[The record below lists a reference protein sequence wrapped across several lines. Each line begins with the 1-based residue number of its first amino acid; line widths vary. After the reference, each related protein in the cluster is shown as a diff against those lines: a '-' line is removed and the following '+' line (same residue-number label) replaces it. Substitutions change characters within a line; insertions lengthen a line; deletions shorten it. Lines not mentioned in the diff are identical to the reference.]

1 MNGGAIG
8 EMQPGAGGGARIVL
22 LSGGIGGAKL
32 ALGLADLLAGRLTIA
47 VNTGDD
53 FEHLGLHV
61 SPDVDTHL
69 YTLSGRDNPE
79 LGWGRRDETW
89 SFMAALAE
97 IGGPQWF
104 RLGDRDL
111 ALHIDRTRRLE
122 AGETL
127 SAITTHFARAF
138 DITAT
143 VVPMSN
149 EPVRTTI
156 ETEEGWLAFQEY
168 FVARRAAPRIKA
180 IFCEGASMARPSPA
194 LLEALT
200 DCRLAAI
207 VIAPSNPYLSID
219 PILRVGG
226 MEAALKAAGVPI
238 IAVSPIIGGEA
249 VKGPTA
255 KIMRELEIEPH
266 VLSIATHYAGLI
278 DGLVLDTVDA
288 GFRSKVP
295 MATAA
300 TDTLMRTRADKVRV
314 AAAALALADEIA
326 AGRKRGVIAP
336 GGRA

>member
-1 MNGGAIG
+1 MNGSAIRDI
-8 EMQPGAGGGARIVL
+8 EPGTEKARVVL

-32 ALGLADLLAGRLTIA
+32 ALGLADLLGDRLTVA

-111 ALHIDRTRRLE
+111 ALHIDRTQRRK

-127 SAITTHFARAF
+127 TAITERFARAF
-138 DITAT
+138 GIAARI
-143 VVPMSN
+143 VPMSDD
-149 EPVRTTI
+149 PVRTTI
-156 ETEEGWLAFQEY
+156 ETEGGWLAFQEY

-180 IFCEGASMARPSPA
+180 IFCEGASMAHPSPA
-194 LLEALT
+194 LLEALGHP
-200 DCRLAAI
+200 RLAAI
-207 VIAPSNPYLSID
+207 LIAPSNPYLSID
-219 PILRVGG
+219 PILRVAGL
-226 MEAALKAAGVPI
+226 EAALKAAHVPI
-238 IAVSPIIGGEA
+238 VAVSPIIGGEA

-255 KIMRELEIEPH
+255 KIMRELDIEPH

-300 TDTLMRTRADKVRV
+300 TNTLMRTRADKVRV
-314 AAAALALADEIA
+314 AETALALASEISARRTRDA
-326 AGRKRGVIAP
+326 ANP
-336 GGRA
+336 GGRS